1 MNILELQR
9 NANMI
14 DIKGLFRDVLL
25 DVDTQN
31 MIVELQKEQLLQG
44 KGSTGNDIEPQY
56 RSASYSAMK
65 QRMNN
70 SPVYRTP
77 DLKLTG
83 AFYRAIR
90 FDSGKMNL
98 TSSDAKTA
106 SLKEK
111 YGEGILG
118 LNEDSLEKLRP
129 DYIQKVIE
137 RFVAQIN
144 GR

>member
-1 MNILELQR
+1 MNLFELQR
-9 NANMI
+9 NANAI

-25 DVDTQN
+25 DVSTQN

-44 KGSTGNDIEPQY
+44 KDSTGNDIEPQY
-56 RSASYSAMK
+56 RNAYYSAMK
-65 QRMNN
+65 QGMN
-70 SPVYRTP
+70 SLPVYRTP

-83 AFYRAIR
+83 AFYRAIY
-90 FDSGKMNL
+90 FDTGKMNL
-98 TSSDAKTA
+98 TSSDSKTA

-129 DYIQKVIE
+129 DYIQKVE
-137 RFVAQIN
+137 GRFVAQLI
-144 GR
+144 GG